1 MVKESALVP
10 DDGIK
15 RYSGIPMFAWQ
26 GQSREV
32 PDSLTQAA
40 RKAQLTYYQPL

>member
-1 MVKESALVP
+1 MVKESAIVP

-32 PDSLTQAA
+32 PELEIQAA
-40 RKAQLTYYQPL
+40 WKAQLT